1 MAFLGIFFGDFI
13 KKTEKTEKNRKPV
26 FKEKNRFYFF
36 GQKTGFNRTDFNRLQ
51 TLLKADSKSDNLK
64 LLEKALYSIPPTSVL
79 SEREFSKSTHFLNPG
94 RSLMTDEHL
103 NDLCFLKDLFETT
116 IKKTH

>member
-1 MAFLGIFFGDFI
+1 M
-13 KKTEKTEKNRKPV
+13 
-26 FKEKNRFYFF
+26 
-36 GQKTGFNRTDFNRLQ
+36 
-51 TLLKADSKSDNLK
+51 
-64 LLEKALYSIPPTSVL
+64 ALYSIPPTSVL

-116 IKKTH
+116 IIKH

>member
-1 MAFLGIFFGDFI
+1 MARKKPIVRTVLKYLFSLAESSLPSQAQGSSMKKDFQAY
-13 KKTEKTEKNRKPV
+13 E
-26 FKEKNRFYFF
+26 
-36 GQKTGFNRTDFNRLQ
+36 
-51 TLLKADSKSDNLK
+51 LKADSKSDNLK

-103 NDLCFLKDLFETT
+103 NDLCFLKDLFETA
-116 IKKTH
+116 IKKH

>member
-1 MAFLGIFFGDFI
+1 MA
-13 KKTEKTEKNRKPV
+13 
-26 FKEKNRFYFF
+26 
-36 GQKTGFNRTDFNRLQ
+36 
-51 TLLKADSKSDNLK
+51 
-64 LLEKALYSIPPTSVL
+64 SVL

-116 IKKTH
+116 IKKPLIGQNRTKIDRFRAFLFLEFSYVDC

>member
-1 MAFLGIFFGDFI
+1 M
-13 KKTEKTEKNRKPV
+13 
-26 FKEKNRFYFF
+26 
-36 GQKTGFNRTDFNRLQ
+36 
-51 TLLKADSKSDNLK
+51 
-64 LLEKALYSIPPTSVL
+64 ALYSIPPTSVL

-116 IKKTH
+116 IKKPH